1 MRGRTPALI
10 AVLMATAVTMILISP
25 AVPSPPTPDPTK
37 HTLQPPRGVL
47 HSAAIAL
54 ISAANESW
62 IMQGFTAERPART
75 TINGSVLDVT
85 TALRC

>member
-1 MRGRTPALI
+1 
-10 AVLMATAVTMILISP
+10 
-25 AVPSPPTPDPTK
+25 
-37 HTLQPPRGVL
+37 
-47 HSAAIAL
+47 L